1 MAGPPASANS
11 GGGGYNRP
19 ILGAVV
25 TGLGNVVQGLF
36 NRKQSKKNTK
46 RTNRA
51 NMELAKYQYD
61 RDIEMWE
68 RNNAYNTPEAQMAR
82 LQKAGLNPH
91 LVYGNGS
98 VVGNTSG
105 QTPQYHAPR
114 QDFTGIL
121 PPDIGGLAPMMQQ
134 YNDYRMREAQIDNVK
149 ASTRSI
155 DATRMNTIE
164 KTLSEMIKQ
173 PGYQTSNLQKLLQLE
188 ISSELAQTQVQTA
201 QGNLRL
207 LEGKISLQEKAQV
220 QASLDI
226 LFRKMINIQQEE
238 KNRNQP
244 AHEVLDMA
252 LKELDMRQKDI
263 VLELMKEGVNF
274 NDPVWMRKLAEV
286 LGSDTPLW
294 ETWLEKIKTSPVD

>member
-1 MAGPPASANS
+1 MPLPLAAVIAG
-11 GGGGYNRP
+11 
-19 ILGAVV
+19 LGAASSI
-25 TGLGNVVQGLF
+25 GQGVISAS
-36 NRKQSKKNTK
+36 QSKKNTK

-51 NMELAKYQYD
+51 NMELAQFSYD
-61 RDIEMWE
+61 KDIEMWE

-82 LQKAGLNPH
+82 LQKAGLNPN

-114 QDFTGIL
+114 QDYTGIL
-121 PPDIGGLAPMMQQ
+121 PPDITGLAPSLQTYQ
-134 YNDYRMREAQIDNVK
+134 DIQLKQAQIDQVK
-149 ASTRSI
+149 ASTKAV
-155 DATRMNTIE
+155 DATRLNTTERTI
-164 KTLSEMIKQ
+164 SEMIKQ
-173 PGYQTSNLQKLLQLE
+173 PGYQTSNLQKQLQLE
-188 ISSELAQTQVQTA
+188 IATELAQTQVKTA
-201 QGNLRL
+201 EGNLRL
-207 LEGKISLQEKAQV
+207 LEGKISLQDKAQV

-252 LKELDMRQKDI
+252 LKELDMRQKEI
-263 VLELMKEGVNF
+263 VLDLMKQGVNF

-294 ETWLEKIKTSPVD
+294 STWLEKIKTSPVD